1 VTAVLIRLLA
11 KVYLL
16 TLRLGASTGRP
27 SRSRTDHRV
36 PDDSYPLS

>member
-1 VTAVLIRLLA
+1 MFIRLLA

-16 TLRLGASTGRP
+16 TLRFGAPTGRP
-27 SRSRTDHRV
+27 SRWRTDGRV